1 MSKSQIKKLIYVV
14 DSNGK
19 SLMPTTRNR
28 KVRHWL
34 ATGQAHWFGN
44 SRKTI
49 QFTRPVNQHIQPIT
63 VGVDLGRHT
72 GISAVDQSN
81 NREYYSTQ
89 VERPYVQEVK
99 RNKQRKMYR
108 TQKRYRLRHRQA
120 RFDNRRKPNGW
131 LAPTIQHQLDFID
144 HEIQRV
150 SQFLPV
156 DKIVL
161 EDQPFDIRKLTNDD
175 QRPTDY
181 TKGPQ
186 SGFTSLKAY
195 LYASQNGIDPID
207 GQHYPLS
214 DMVVHHLL
222 PRSQGG
228 TNSPHNLVLIS
239 KEHHNNANHRNGV
252 LKHLAQQLRD
262 CLDTRGAYLMNILYN
277 RLPEQL
283 INIAPVVFTA
293 GYFTAQNRKTYGI
306 NKSHVNDALV
316 IAGGNAQTI
325 RLAPSIKRVKLRRNN
340 RSLAKFYD
348 AKYEDLRD
356 GQTKSGQEL
365 SSGRTSRSREHHYD
379 NQRIYRA
386 RKTRKG
392 RTSIRKNHYQLRPH
406 DLVKYQNQVYEV
418 NGVHSN
424 GHRVLLFINCKKK
437 SVAISKVTCVKHIN
451 GILETIL

>member
-1 MSKSQIKKLIYVV
+1 MSKSQVKKLIYVV

-44 SRKTI
+44 SQKTI
-49 QFTRPVNQHIQPIT
+49 QFTRSVNQHIQPVT

-81 NREYYSTQ
+81 NREYYSAQ

-108 TQKRYRLRHRQA
+108 TQKRHRLRHRQA
-120 RFDNRRKPNGW
+120 RFNNRRKPNGW

-156 DKIVL
+156 NKIVL
-161 EDQPFDIRKLTNDD
+161 EDQPFDIRKLTNDG
-175 QRPTDY
+175 QRPADY

-186 SGFTSLKAY
+186 SGFASLKAY

-228 TNSPHNLVLIS
+228 TNSHHNLVLIS

-283 INIAPVVFTA
+283 TNIAPVVFTA
-293 GYFTAQNRKTYGI
+293 GYITARNRKTYGI

-365 SSGRTSRSREHHYD
+365 SSGRTSRSLEHHYD

-418 NGVHSN
+418 NGVHGN
-424 GHRVLLFINCKKK
+424 GHRVLLFINSKKK

-451 GILETIL
+451 GILEIIL